1 MKVLAQST
9 QVVIQ
14 AVTMAALCMLGASAM
29 AEKQAEST
37 SAPAKPKAEVAAK
50 AEGAVHSTPHQV
62 VDDVTERLMKIVDNN
77 KESIKDEP
85 QKYYKEVRSI
95 MEEAVDFNYIARNVM
110 GVKYWKTAT
119 DEQRSRFI
127 EVFTSGLVETYAK
140 GMANFA
146 EFEISVLP
154 PKKPVGEAR
163 KVEVMQKFKGPNGIN
178 MVSYTMGKH
187 RSGNWKL
194 LNVVLDG
201 VNLGKTLRSQFS
213 QSVTESKGDLDVAIN
228 GWKWSS

>member
-1 MKVLAQST
+1 
-9 QVVIQ
+9 VV
-14 AVTMAALCMLGASAM
+14 G
-29 AEKQAEST
+29 
-37 SAPAKPKAEVAAK
+37 
-50 AEGAVHSTPHQV
+50 
-62 VDDVTERLMKIVDNN
+62 DVTDRLMKIVDEN
-77 KESIKDEP
+77 KESIKTDP
-85 QKYYKEVRSI
+85 SKYYAKVRTI

-119 DEQRSRFI
+119 EEQRSRFI

-163 KVEVMQKFKGPNGIN
+163 KVEVMQKFKGPNGVN

-187 RSGNWKL
+187 RSGSWKL

-213 QSVTESKGDLDVAIN
+213 QSVSESKGDLDVAIN

>member
-1 MKVLAQST
+1 MKVFVRST
-9 QVVIQ
+9 QVLM
-14 AVTMAALCMLGASAM
+14 MAILCMLGASAM
-29 AEKQAEST
+29 AEKKAEST
-37 SAPAKPKAEVAAK
+37 SAPAKPKAAAK
-50 AEGAVHSTPHQV
+50 AESTDKNTPHQV
-62 VDDVTERLMKIVDNN
+62 VDDVTERLMKIVADN
-77 KESIKDEP
+77 KESIKTEP

-119 DEQRSRFI
+119 EEQRSRFI

-154 PKKPVGEAR
+154 PQKPVGEAR
-163 KVEVMQKFKGPNGIN
+163 KVEVMQKFKGPNGVN

-187 RSGNWKL
+187 RSGSWKL

-213 QSVTESKGDLDVAIN
+213 QSVTESKGDLDAAIN